1 MKTTYKT
8 VGYNFTRKAE
18 KKPFK
23 YATIFRNCSYVDD
36 IVTHADFHVSLELA
50 EKDAKRISKLSHLE
64 LVEIVEVQPINLI

>member
-8 VGYNFTRKAE
+8 AGYDFTRKAE
-18 KKPFK
+18 KRPFK
-23 YATIFRNCSYVDD
+23 YATIFRNCSYEDD

-64 LVEIVEVQPINLI
+64 LVEIVEVHPES